1 LFHSAAL
8 ATPASA
14 ARESAGNAML
24 DAASARLEPNAAAVI
39 VGRRAF
45 DEAKR
50 RAPLQ
55 PARR

>member
-1 LFHSAAL
+1 
-8 ATPASA
+8 
-14 ARESAGNAML
+14 ML